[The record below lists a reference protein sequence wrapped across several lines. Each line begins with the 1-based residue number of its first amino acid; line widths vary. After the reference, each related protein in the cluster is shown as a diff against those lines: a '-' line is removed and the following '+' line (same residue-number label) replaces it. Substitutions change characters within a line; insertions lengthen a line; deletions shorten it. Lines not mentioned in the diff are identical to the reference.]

1 MKENFMRIAIIYWS
15 STGNTEMMAAS
26 IAEGARSNGAQVDL
40 LPASQSDYLVLEKYD
55 KFAFGCPPVGDEELD
70 DTEFL
75 PFYEQIEEGL
85 ANRKVALFGSYGWGD
100 GLWMREWQERI
111 KAKGALLFEEGLII
125 QEDSLPADD
134 ECRSFGE
141 RFALF

>member
-1 MKENFMRIAIIYWS
+1 MRIAIIYWS
-15 STGNTEMMAAS
+15 STGNTEEMAAS
-26 IAEGARSNGAQVDL
+26 IAEGARTNGAEVDL

-70 DTEFL
+70 DSEFL

-100 GLWMREWQERI
+100 GQWMREWQERV

>member
-1 MKENFMRIAIIYWS
+1 MRIAIIYWS

-40 LPASQSDYLVLEKYD
+40 LPASQSDYLVLEKYY
-55 KFAFGCPPVGDEELD
+55 KFAFGGPPVGDDELD

-125 QEDSLPADD
+125 HEDSLPADV
-134 ECRSFGE
+134 ECRAFGE